1 MSEQSFNTLIT
12 GDRTPQEVYGAAA
25 DPRRWWSETITGV
38 TDEIGGEFEYE
49 VEGIHYSKIRV
60 TELVPGERVVWRV
73 IEARMTFIADE
84 TEWNDTE
91 IRFDIAERDGRTE
104 LRFTHVGL
112 VPDVECYGAC
122 ANAWTFYIGS
132 SLRELLERGSGAPN
146 SQLDEVRMKAE
157 RAAS

>member
-1 MSEQSFNTLIT
+1 MSEQGFTTTISV
-12 GDRTPQEVYGAAA
+12 DRTPLEVYDAAA
-25 DPRRWWSETITGV
+25 DPRGWWSETITGV
-38 TDEIGGEFEYE
+38 TDEVGGEFEYE

-73 IEARMTFIADE
+73 VDARLTYIADE

-91 IRFDIAERDGRTE
+91 IRFDIAARGDGTE

-132 SLRELLERGSGAPN
+132 SLRELLARGAGSPN
-146 SQLDEVRMKAE
+146 SQPDEVRMKAE

>member
-1 MSEQSFNTLIT
+1 MSEQSFTTTIT
-12 GDRTPQEVYGAAA
+12 VDRTLREVYDAAA
-25 DPRRWWSETITGV
+25 DPRLWWSETITGV
-38 TDEIGGEFEYE
+38 TDEVGGEFVYE

-60 TELVPGERVVWRV
+60 IELVPGERVVWRV
-73 IEARMTFIADE
+73 IDARMTFIADE

-91 IRFDIAERDGRTE
+91 IRFDIVGRDDGTE

-112 VPDVECYGAC
+112 MPEVECYGAC

-132 SLRELLERGSGAPN
+132 SLRQLLERGSGAPN
-146 SQLDEVRMKAE
+146 SQPDEVRMKAE